1 MRKKTVLI
9 ALVILAL
16 GLVGTGLSALYQQ
29 QDWQTTEITTDKY
42 MGTFNVFYGFP
53 LSWHGYAHTTIW
65 YLSHWNPPYNPP
77 KVYWFSLE
85 SLLLDVA
92 FWFVISFFVSF
103 VALKSARALN
113 LVARIRAG
121 VLGMKTSIILLVM
134 SLLFI
139 VIGVGL
145 CLVAQSSALE
155 STEVRWYIIP
165 SVDWMAGYLD
175 VGLRL
180 IGSGT
185 VTLIATLSVML
196 WKPSNVRVR
205 QGYADDPNSHEV

>member
-9 ALVILAL
+9 ALVILAF
-16 GLVGTGLSALYQQ
+16 GLVGTGLSTLYKQN
-29 QDWQTTEITTDKY
+29 EGIVITL
-42 MGTFNVFYGFP
+42 MGFTREVSYGFP
-53 LSWHGYAHTTIW
+53 FGWYGYSFTVTGIPDYHWGLPPLS
-65 YLSHWNPPYNPP
+65 
-77 KVYWFSLE
+77 YWFSLE

-196 WKPSNVRVR
+196 WKPSNPRVR
-205 QGYADDPNSHEV
+205 QGDAGILDSREV

>member
-1 MRKKTVLI
+1 MRKKTALI
-9 ALVILAL
+9 VVVILAF
-16 GLVGTGLSALYQQ
+16 GLVGTGLSALYKQN
-29 QDWQTTEITTDKY
+29 EGIVITL
-42 MGTFNVFYGFP
+42 MGFTRKESYGFP
-53 LSWHGYAHTTIW
+53 LGWYGYSFAVTGIPHKGYW
-65 YLSHWNPPYNPP
+65 GLPPLS
-77 KVYWFSLE
+77 YWFSLE

-92 FWFVISFFVSF
+92 FWFAVSFFVSF
-103 VALKSARALN
+103 AAIKSARALN

-121 VLGMKTSIILLVM
+121 VLGMKTSIILLAM

-145 CLVAQSSALE
+145 CLFAQTGTAQAWFDYVIRARYFDL
-155 STEVRWYIIP
+155 
-165 SVDWMAGYLD
+165 
-175 VGLRL
+175 GLRL

-185 VTLIATLSVML
+185 ATLIATLSVMV

>member
-16 GLVGTGLSALYQQ
+16 GLVGTGLSALY
-29 QDWQTTEITTDKY
+29 TRNEYI
-42 MGTFNVFYGFP
+42 GEPPVVTFKKSYGFP
-53 LSWHGYAHTTIW
+53 LVWHGYSLIYKGW
-65 YLSHWNPPYNPP
+65 IPYGFPSE
-77 KVYWFSLE
+77 YWFSLE
-85 SLLLDVA
+85 SLLLDAA

-121 VLGMKTSIILLVM
+121 VLGMKTSIILLAM

-145 CLVAQSSALE
+145 CLFAQTGTAQA
-155 STEVRWYIIP
+155 WF
-165 SVDWMAGYLD
+165 GYVIRARYFDL
-175 VGLRL
+175 GLRL

-185 VTLIATLSVML
+185 ATLIATLSVML

-205 QGYADDPNSHEV
+205 QGYADAPNSHEV

>member
-9 ALVILAL
+9 ALVILAF
-16 GLVGTGLSALYQQ
+16 GLVGTGLSTLYKQN
-29 QDWQTTEITTDKY
+29 EGIVITL
-42 MGTFNVFYGFP
+42 MGFTREVSYGFP
-53 LSWHGYAHTTIW
+53 FGWYGYSFTVTGIPDYHWGLPPLS
-65 YLSHWNPPYNPP
+65 
-77 KVYWFSLE
+77 YWFSLE

-205 QGYADDPNSHEV
+205 QGYADAPNSHEV